1 LKELP
6 ALLFVGP
13 RACGKTTSAARLART
28 VVRLD
33 RPADAMAFQADPDA
47 ALRGLEEPVLLDEW
61 QAVPEVL
68 GAVKR
73 SVDRDARAGRYVLTG
88 SVRADL
94 EAQTWPGTGRL
105 VRLSMGPM
113 TVGERTARATR
124 PVVDRVAEG
133 EALVPASEPCDLR
146 DYVELAL
153 RSGFPAA
160 TLMSSDSARE
170 RWLTSYV
177 EQLIT
182 RDALDLEASR
192 DPARLRKYFEAY
204 ALNTAGIVEDKT
216 LFEAAGVN
224 RKTAAAYERLLT
236 KLLVVE
242 ALPAWSSNRLKRLTA
257 RPKRHLVDV
266 GLLTGATGIDAGTV
280 MKSGDLL
287 GRVLESFVV
296 AHLRAEAAVAKLRP
310 RLYHLRTEQGRQE
323 IDVLDPR
330 SARDEWSRSRSRPR
344 AHRRLRLGGTS
355 PGCETRSASASS
367 RESSCTQ
374 GRAASD
380 SANASRRRQSAAC
393 GNRPSEASRESRMT
407 PTSLHRARP
416 SAARL
421 TGRVSSSRL

>member
-1 LKELP
+1 MPDYLARLVDGVATELLSELP
-6 ALLFVGP
+6 ALLLDGP

-94 EAQTWPGTGRL
+94 QAQTWPGTGRL
-105 VRLSMGPM
+105 VRLPMGPM
-113 TVGERTARATR
+113 TVGERTGRATR
-124 PVVDRVAEG
+124 PVVDRLAEG
-133 EALVPASEPCDLR
+133 ESLGPASEPCDLR

-153 RSGFPAA
+153 RSGFPPA
-160 TLMSSDSARE
+160 TLMSNDSARE

-182 RDALDLEASR
+182 RDALDLEESR

-236 KLLVVE
+236 NLLVVE

-296 AHLRAEAAVAKLRP
+296 AHLRAEAAVAKSRP

-323 IDVLDPR
+323 IDVLAEIGAGR
-330 SARDEWSRSRSRPR
+330 VVAFEIK
-344 AHRRLRLGGTS
+344 ATS
-355 PGCETRSASASS
+355 SP
-367 RESSCTQ
+367 
-374 GRAASD
+374 
-380 SANASRRRQSAAC
+380 
-393 GNRPSEASRESRMT
+393 EASTARHLTWLRDALGERFLAGVV
-407 PTSLHRARP
+407 LHTGP
-416 SAARL
+416 SSFELSERITAAPISCL
-421 TGRVSSSRL
+421 WE